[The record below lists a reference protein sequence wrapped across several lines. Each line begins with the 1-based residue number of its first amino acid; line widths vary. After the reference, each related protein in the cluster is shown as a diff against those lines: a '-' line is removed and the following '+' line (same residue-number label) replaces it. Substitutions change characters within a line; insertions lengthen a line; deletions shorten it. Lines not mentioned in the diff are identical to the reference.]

1 MPWREEKMKSAEAQL
16 REIRLAL
23 KYCELDFD
31 EILED
36 YREHLK
42 DLKRRSTRRAQQGQ
56 PVKDMPVGKE
66 KKQSA

>member
-1 MPWREEKMKSAEAQL
+1 MKNAAAQL

-23 KYCELDFD
+23 EYCELDFD

-42 DLKRRSTRRAQQGQ
+42 DLKRRTNRRAQGTQ
-56 PVKDMPVGKE
+56 PVDDQTDKKE

>member
-1 MPWREEKMKSAEAQL
+1 MKNAEAQL

-42 DLKRRSTRRAQQGQ
+42 DLKRRSTRRARQTQ
-56 PVKDMPVGKE
+56 PKGLPVEEE